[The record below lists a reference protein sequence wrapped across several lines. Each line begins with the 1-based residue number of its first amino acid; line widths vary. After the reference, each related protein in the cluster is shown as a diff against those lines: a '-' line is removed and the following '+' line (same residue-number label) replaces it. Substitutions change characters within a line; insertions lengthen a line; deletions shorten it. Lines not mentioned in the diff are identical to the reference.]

1 MTLEL
6 IKELIQ
12 PNRQHMYELRYN
24 PDFAVPTVKLLH
36 KVLESLSYLGPK
48 KWKLLP
54 LEIKETETLLQFKA
68 KIKKWNLQNC
78 PCRLCKTYLQDN
90 NNNKTIHSN

>member
-1 MTLEL
+1 MTPEL

-36 KVLESLSYLGPK
+36 EVLESLSYLGPK

-78 PCRLCKTYLQDN
+78 PRRLCKTYLQDN
-90 NNNKTIHSN
+90 NNKTIHSN